1 MKENSQ
7 NVEVASTWV
16 TDLGKGLQNDYQTF
30 RSQGQ
35 FSYTN
40 VVVHYTILYG
50 FQNECSMILYYWF
63 FRARCRKKL
72 LPKLMK
78 LKFPKYSVGSP
89 KPVSI
94 VWFFSLNIFFK
105 RKTLTINVC
114 IWMLHVLIWYL
125 FFHLKHV
132 EENFEEQRKAS
143 FTLSGKID
151 SVRSITHQWLNLI
164 TLTEIKNQSSIFK
177 EKKHF
182 SNICIR
188 QLLLRRELCEG
199 SFVLVNIKWS
209 IFNEMQHLHVFLV
222 K

>member
-1 MKENSQ
+1 MGEGGGCYCMLATFIAKLRMKENSQ

-16 TDLGKGLQNDYQTF
+16 TDLGKGLQTF

-105 RKTLTINVC
+105 RKTLTIMC
-114 IWMLHVLIWYL
+114 AFEYYMYWYDIFFFIWSMLKRILRNRE
-125 FFHLKHV
+125 KHPLHY
-132 EENFEEQRKAS
+132 Q
-143 FTLSGKID
+143 
-151 SVRSITHQWLNLI
+151 VR
-164 TLTEIKNQSSIFK
+164 
-177 EKKHF
+177 
-182 SNICIR
+182 
-188 QLLLRRELCEG
+188 
-199 SFVLVNIKWS
+199 
-209 IFNEMQHLHVFLV
+209 
-222 K
+222 